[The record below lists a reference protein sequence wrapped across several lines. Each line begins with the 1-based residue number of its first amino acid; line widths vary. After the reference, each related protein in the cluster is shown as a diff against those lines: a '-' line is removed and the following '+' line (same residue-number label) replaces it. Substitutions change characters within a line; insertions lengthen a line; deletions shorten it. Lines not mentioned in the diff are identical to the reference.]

1 MVSYSYGKQ
10 YEEDVFFP
18 SVIYDSQTPHIV
30 RDFNGQAL
38 WIYPMQY
45 NPVTKVLRVYDSLEL
60 DIQFQSS
67 IVYPSSMDSQF
78 EMIYEDLFINYDASQ
93 NSSLDNEDGGM
104 LIIADYQFVDQMA
117 DFMAWKSQKGISNEI
132 VDIAS
137 IGNNQEALK
146 TYIEEYYHS
155 HNLTYVLFV
164 GDHQHIPA
172 YSASAG
178 YSDNYYGYIEGDD
191 SYPEVFIGR
200 FSAENQ
206 NQVTTQVNRVI
217 QYEQNPVI
225 SEAYSNSVGVG
236 SSEGPGDDDEYDYQ
250 HLRNIRQGL
259 LDYSYTNGYEL
270 YDGSQGGEDADG
282 NPNASDLHVLLQEGM
297 GLINYTGH
305 GSSLSCSSSGY
316 NSNDVNQLTNTDV
329 HPFFWSVA
337 CVNGDFTGVT
347 CFAETWLRATH
358 SETGQPTGAIA
369 TLMSTINQ
377 SWACLLY
384 TSPSPRDRG

>member
-1 MVSYSYGKQ
+1 MEISK
-10 YEEDVFFP
+10 
-18 SVIYDSQTPHIV
+18 
-30 RDFNGQAL
+30 RDF
-38 WIYPMQY
+38 
-45 NPVTKVLRVYDSLEL
+45 
-60 DIQFQSS
+60 
-67 IVYPSSMDSQF
+67 
-78 EMIYEDLFINYDASQ
+78 
-93 NSSLDNEDGGM
+93 
-104 LIIADYQFVDQMA
+104 
-117 DFMAWKSQKGISNEI
+117 NEI

-172 YSASAG
+172 YLDASSG

-250 HLRNIRQGL
+250 HLRNIR
-259 LDYSYTNGYEL
+259 SNVRL
-270 YDGSQGGEDADG
+270 Y
-282 NPNASDLHVLLQEGM
+282 L
-297 GLINYTGH
+297 Y
-305 GSSLSCSSSGY
+305 C
-316 NSNDVNQLTNTDV
+316 
-329 HPFFWSVA
+329 
-337 CVNGDFTGVT
+337 
-347 CFAETWLRATH
+347 WL
-358 SETGQPTGAIA
+358 
-369 TLMSTINQ
+369 
-377 SWACLLY
+377 
-384 TSPSPRDRG
+384 